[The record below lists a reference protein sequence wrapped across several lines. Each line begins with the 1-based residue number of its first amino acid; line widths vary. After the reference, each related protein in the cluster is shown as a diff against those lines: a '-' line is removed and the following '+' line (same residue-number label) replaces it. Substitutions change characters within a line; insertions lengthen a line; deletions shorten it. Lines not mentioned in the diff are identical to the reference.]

1 MHSHSPTGRCM
12 LTCLCKMLFK
22 YLLSQVSTV
31 GWENMTFTKSVRNA
45 ALFTHFL
52 FTGYLDSRS
61 AYSHF
66 S

>member
-1 MHSHSPTGRCM
+1 M